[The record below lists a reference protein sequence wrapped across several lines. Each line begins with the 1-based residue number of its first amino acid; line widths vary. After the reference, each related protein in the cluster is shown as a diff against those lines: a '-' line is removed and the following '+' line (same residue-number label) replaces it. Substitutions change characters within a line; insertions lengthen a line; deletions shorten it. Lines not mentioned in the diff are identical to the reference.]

1 MIKKTLRALRQLNA
15 TKEMMQKAEADK
27 PTASNKWWKWCTYH
41 KERRGAYIINTENRN
56 NTAGRK

>member
-27 PTASNKWWKWCTYH
+27 PTASNKW
-41 KERRGAYIINTENRN
+41 
-56 NTAGRK
+56 